1 MDERRKILEQYAKQV
16 ASGNPLS
23 DEFISDE
30 FKNESMRTKAL
41 FARNLAEDSLAH
53 QVLKNTGV
61 PIPGKGS
68 SRSQAEDFYNRIVK
82 ERYPELEPDVRIRD
96 LGGDVA
102 GTYGNGIINLDK
114 AEAKGNL
121 INSVGG
127 ILHESGHQYDDK
139 ILGAPSLKGLSD
151 EKSLRDKVKKSS
163 RLLDDIDPAHAYEL
177 ISQGHHAQIP
187 DLRNGS
193 YGLGALKSM
202 MKNGTFK
209 AVPVLGTAL
218 GAYSALD
225 SGDVMAAVPGLDS
238 ADNVGQSSADE
249 MQMLAEHD
257 ARVNYDNSPAA
268 AARKQA
274 LRSLA
279 QPTLAK
285 K

>member
-127 ILHESGHQYDDK
+127 ILQQD
-139 ILGAPSLKGLSD
+139 
-151 EKSLRDKVKKSS
+151 R
-163 RLLDDIDPAHAYEL
+163 
-177 ISQGHHAQIP
+177 
-187 DLRNGS
+187 
-193 YGLGALKSM
+193 
-202 MKNGTFK
+202 TCF
-209 AVPVLGTAL
+209 
-218 GAYSALD
+218 
-225 SGDVMAAVPGLDS
+225 
-238 ADNVGQSSADE
+238 
-249 MQMLAEHD
+249 
-257 ARVNYDNSPAA
+257 
-268 AARKQA
+268 
-274 LRSLA
+274 
-279 QPTLAK
+279 
-285 K
+285 